1 MNSNFSEV
9 KKNDKGIDRIIE
21 VEIWPSGQIDIDMRN
36 EYMGGSDQ
44 NTSITLSVREFNA
57 IVDAVKEMP
66 NYKTNHDSLN

>member
-36 EYMGGSDQ
+36 EYMGGIDQ

>member
-21 VEIWPSGQIDIDMRN
+21 VEMWPSGQIDIDMRN
-36 EYMGGSDQ
+36 EYMGGIDQ